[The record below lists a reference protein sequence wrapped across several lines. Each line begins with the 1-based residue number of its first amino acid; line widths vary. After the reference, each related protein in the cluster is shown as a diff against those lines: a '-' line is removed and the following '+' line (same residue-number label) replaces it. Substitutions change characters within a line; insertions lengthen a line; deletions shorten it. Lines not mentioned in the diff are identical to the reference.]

1 MTPISIAAQSRSDR
15 IFYLLTWVAA
25 LYIAW
30 VFLSNEQYKIL
41 GHPQAVWL
49 FTLLTDWMHI
59 AGHEKAL
66 RLFTAS
72 CEVLGAIL
80 VLIPRTRMF
89 GAILTLG
96 VMTGAIFFHL
106 VSPLGIDPAHDGGKL
121 FTSAVLT
128 WLSALFILFVR
139 RAELSSLLLRIARRT

>member
-1 MTPISIAAQSRSDR
+1 MNPMSSAAQSRFDR
-15 IFYLLTWVAA
+15 ILYLLTWVAA

-41 GHPQAVWL
+41 GHPQAIWL

-59 AGHEKAL
+59 PGHEKAL

-72 CEVLGAIL
+72 CEVLSAVL
-80 VLIPRTRMF
+80 VVIPPTRMY
-89 GAILTLG
+89 GAVLALG

-106 VSPLGIDPAHDGGKL
+106 ASPLGIDPAHDGGKL
-121 FTSAVLT
+121 FTSAILT
-128 WLSALFILFVR
+128 WLSAVFILIVR
-139 RAELSSLLLRIARRT
+139 REELFGLVLQVVRKT